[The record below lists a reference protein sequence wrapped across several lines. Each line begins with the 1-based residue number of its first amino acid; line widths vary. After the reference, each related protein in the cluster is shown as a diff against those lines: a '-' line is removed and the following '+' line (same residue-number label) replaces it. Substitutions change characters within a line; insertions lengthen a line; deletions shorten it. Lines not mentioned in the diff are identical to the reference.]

1 MAGVCSSEWLGVLA
15 CPRCGGRLRPLAR
28 AGDGVGC
35 QSCNASFPMMGR
47 LPCLV
52 PEPTLWRALW
62 LSRLDEHQQVTQERI
77 RFMHEES
84 CAPAL
89 LARTRARLQRTIAAK
104 AHERAAIAAL
114 FADLRQG
121 ALFLPSAGVP
131 PLPENLGGRLAV
143 LAWYENLFRDW
154 AWGEREAA
162 KLCRLAVEAALTA
175 PAAGSGAPGCLAV
188 YGAGAGRLAYDVHR
202 ALRAERTLAFDL
214 NPLPLLVAERVVRGE
229 TVELEEFPVAPMKPD
244 QVAVRQRLRAPT
256 PVDDGLCYAF
266 ADAYQPPLAPGAVDL
281 ALTAWFIDIAGV
293 DVADTA
299 AALARVLRRGGRWI
313 NVGPLHFN
321 TVAARNY
328 LFDEVL
334 ELVERGGFR
343 LLAQGQ
349 QRLPYFDSP
358 VSGARREETVYWFS
372 AERAY
377 DGEQAAARRRP
388 IGPAWL
394 DDLTLPVPRTAH
406 VAEMA
411 RTSGFTAMAL
421 SLIDGQRSIRDLSVE
436 LARMSGRQPE
446 AMEVELRAFL
456 AKLAGHSP
464 QR

>member
-1 MAGVCSSEWLGVLA
+1 MGGVCSSDWLGVLA

-28 AGDGVGC
+28 DGDGDGC
-35 QSCNASFPMMGR
+35 QACDGSFPLVGR
-47 LPCLV
+47 IPCLV
-52 PEPTLWRALW
+52 PEPALWRALW

-77 RFMHEES
+77 RFMEEQS
-84 CAPAL
+84 RAPAL
-89 LARTRARLQRTIAAK
+89 LARTRARLERTIAAK
-104 AHERAAIAAL
+104 VHERAVVAEL
-114 FADLRQG
+114 FGDLRQD

-131 PLPENLGGRLAV
+131 PLPENLGGRLSV

-162 KLCRLAVEAALTA
+162 QLCRLTVEAAAIASGTG
-175 PAAGSGAPGCLAV
+175 AGPPGCLAV

-202 ALRAERTLAFDL
+202 AVRPARTLAFDL

-229 TVELEEFPVAPMKPD
+229 TVELDEFPVAPTTPD
-244 QVAVRQRLRAPT
+244 QVAVRQRLRAPAPT
-256 PVDDGLCYAF
+256 DDRLCYAF

-281 ALTAWFIDIAGV
+281 ALTPWFIDIAGV

-299 AALARVLRRGGRWI
+299 AALARALRRGGRWVNI
-313 NVGPLHFN
+313 GPLHFN

-358 VSGARREETVYWFS
+358 VSGSHREETVYWFS
-372 AERAY
+372 AEKVTE
-377 DGEQAAARRRP
+377 GARPAPRGQD
-388 IGPAWL
+388 GPAWL
-394 DDLTLPVPRTAH
+394 DDLALPVPRTAH
-406 VAEMA
+406 VADMA

-421 SLIDGQRSIRDLSVE
+421 SLINGQRSIRDLSAE
-436 LARMSGRQPE
+436 LARMSGRNPE
-446 AMEVELRAFL
+446 AMVAELRAFL